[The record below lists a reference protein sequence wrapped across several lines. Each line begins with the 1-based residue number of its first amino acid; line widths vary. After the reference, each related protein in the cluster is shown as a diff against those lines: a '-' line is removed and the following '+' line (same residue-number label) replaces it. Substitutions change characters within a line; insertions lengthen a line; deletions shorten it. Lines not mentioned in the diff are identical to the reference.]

1 MQDAIDARIQEIFDM
16 DQASAEP
23 MWADLG
29 AAESS
34 LLVEFN
40 QALASNDPPTPVSS
54 GEQDS
59 IIPDV
64 FRQELEAAADE
75 VNQEIDALDLLLTR
89 RDWLLAY
96 ELPTES

>member
-1 MQDAIDARIQEIFDM
+1 M
-16 DQASAEP
+16 DQASAQP

-29 AAESS
+29 EAESS

-40 QALASNDPPTPVSS
+40 QALSSMDPPTPVSS

-59 IIPDV
+59 VIPDV

-75 VNQEIDALDLLLTR
+75 VNQEIDALD
-89 RDWLLAY
+89 
-96 ELPTES
+96 